1 MYIGKKI
8 YLCYYK
14 LDIYRS
20 EKIDLNL
27 IKNYKN
33 YNFKSRNGKRYNTV
47 VKYSTI
53 KIKYFVYCKKTK
65 KRKDYST
72 YKKYKNEKNEL
83 DRDID
88 KEKFK
93 MSIHYM
99 KKKLSDDLIFEISTF
114 F

>member
-1 MYIGKKI
+1 MYSENNF
-8 YLCYYK
+8 YFSYYK
-14 LDIYRS
+14 LDSYRS
-20 EKIDLNL
+20 EKINFNL

-47 VKYSTI
+47 VKYSTK
-53 KIKYFVYCKKTK
+53 KINYFVYCRKTI
-65 KRKDYST
+65 KRKDYRT
-72 YKKYKNEKNEL
+72 YKQYENEINEI

-99 KKKLSDDLIFEISTF
+99 KKKLSDELIFEISTF